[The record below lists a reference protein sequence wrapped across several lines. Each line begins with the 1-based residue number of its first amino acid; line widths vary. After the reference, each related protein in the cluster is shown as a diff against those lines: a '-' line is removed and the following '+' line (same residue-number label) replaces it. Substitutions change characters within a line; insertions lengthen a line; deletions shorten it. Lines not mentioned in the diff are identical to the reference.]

1 MENTMQIF
9 KNADFGEIRTI
20 SIAGEPWFVAKDV
33 CDILGIQNTSDTISK
48 VLDDDEAKILA
59 SIYVRSNNGVTQA
72 RKVIT
77 ISESGLYHLIF
88 VSRKPEARFFRRWV
102 THEVLPQI
110 RKTGSYGDNSRGI
123 RTVVDKMLDIQKQQM
138 DIIRS
143 LVDPGSS
150 MDCNVY
156 NETQGVDNIAQDVR
170 NHTRYSG
177 EEILTEYAGDVIR
190 KIRTG
195 KEITQAELA
204 RRAHLERSHLV
215 HIEKERTSPT
225 VPVFFRL
232 VKALNMVV
240 ILADIQNLEERQ
252 NE

>member
-9 KNADFGEIRTI
+9 KNDDLGEIRTI

-33 CDILGIQNTSDTISK
+33 CDALELTDVSMTMNS
-48 VLDDDEAKILA
+48 LDDDEKRVQVVLVSGGKNATRMWF
-59 SIYVRSNNGVTQA
+59 VN
-72 RKVIT
+72 
-77 ISESGLYHLIF
+77 ESGLYNVIF
-88 VSRKPEARFFRRWV
+88 QSRKPKARFFRRWV
-102 THEVLPQI
+102 THDVLPKI
-110 RKTGSYGDNSRGI
+110 RKTGSYSDNSRCMK
-123 RTVVDKMLDIQKQQM
+123 TVVDKMLAIQKQQM
-138 DIIRS
+138 DIISS
-143 LVDPGSS
+143 LVDSGSS

-156 NETQGVDNIAQDVR
+156 NEKQGVDNIAQDVC

-177 EEILTEYAGDVIR
+177 EEILTEYSGEVIR

-195 KEITQAELA
+195 KEITQTDLA

-240 ILADIQNLEERQ
+240 ILADIQNLEERL
-252 NE
+252 NG

>member
-1 MENTMQIF
+1 MENKMQIF

-20 SIAGEPWFVAKDV
+20 SIAGESWFVAKDV
-33 CDILGIQNTSDTISK
+33 CDALELTDVSMTMKS
-48 VLDDDEAKILA
+48 LDDDEKRVQVVLV
-59 SIYVRSNNGVTQA
+59 SGGKNTTTMWLVN
-72 RKVIT
+72 
-77 ISESGLYHLIF
+77 ESGLYNVIF
-88 VSRKPEARFFRRWV
+88 QSRKPKARFFRRWV
-102 THEVLPQI
+102 THEVLPNI
-110 RKTGSYGDNSRGI
+110 RRTGSYGDNSGCM

-143 LVDPGSS
+143 LVTPGSS

-177 EEILTEYAGDVIR
+177 EEILTEYSGDVIR

-195 KEITQAELA
+195 KEITQTDLA

-240 ILADIQNLEERQ
+240 ILADIQNLEERR

>member
-9 KNADFGEIRTI
+9 KNSDFGEIRTI
-20 SIAGEPWFVAKDV
+20 FVAGEPWFVAKDV
-33 CDILGIQNTSDTISK
+33 CTILGIQNVSDAISK
-48 VLDDDEAKILA
+48 ILDEDEADIA
-59 SIYVRSNNGVTQA
+59 NIYIRSNNGVTQT
-72 RKVIT
+72 REVVT
-77 ISESGLYHLIF
+77 INESGLYHLIF
-88 VSRKPEARFFRRWV
+88 VSRKLEARFFRRWV

-110 RKTGSYGDNSRGI
+110 RKIGSYGDNSRGI

-143 LVDPGSS
+143 LVDSGSS

-156 NETQGVDNIAQDVR
+156 NGTQGVDNIAQDVC

-177 EEILTEYAGDVIR
+177 EEILTEYSGEVIR

-195 KEITQAELA
+195 KEITQTDLA